1 MNPIGRPGLTPAQK
15 KDLWQ
20 RWKDGQ
26 SLSEIARALG
36 KHPGS
41 IHGVVKANGG
51 IVPATRTRAARS
63 LTTAE
68 REEISRGLA
77 QGDSMRLVAARIGRS
92 PSTVSRE
99 IARHGGRSKYR
110 AAHADA
116 RAWTSAQRP
125 KRCLL
130 STHLE
135 LRDAV
140 AAKLADDWSPQQIS
154 GWLRGAY
161 ADDDTMRVSP
171 ETIYRS
177 LFLQARGVLDKQLVT
192 RLRRVRTMRSSRN
205 ASTDGQGRGGIV
217 GAVSIH
223 DRPAEVED
231 RLVHGHWEGDLIT
244 GSRNSHIATLVE
256 RHSRFV
262 LLVKVAGKDTD
273 SVIDALINYVNQL
286 PIPLLTTLTW
296 DRGTELAGHARFTL
310 ATDVKVFFA
319 DAKSPWQ
326 RGTNENTNGLL
337 RQYFPHGSD
346 LSAHSQSDL
355 EKITSKMNHR
365 PRKTLGYVT
374 PAAKL
379 HYAVASTR

>member
-1 MNPIGRPGLTPAQK
+1 MNPSGRPGLTPAQK

-20 RWKDGQ
+20 RWKEGQ
-26 SLSEIARALG
+26 SLSDIARALG

-51 IVPATRTRAARS
+51 IVPATTTRAARS
-63 LTTAE
+63 LSTAE
-68 REEISRGLA
+68 REEISRGIA
-77 QGDSMRLVAARIGRS
+77 QGDSMRLIAARLRRS

-99 IARHGGRSKYR
+99 IGRHGGRSRYR
-110 AAHADA
+110 AARADA
-116 RAWTSAQRP
+116 RAWTNAQRP

-135 LRDAV
+135 LRDVV
-140 AAKLADDWSPQQIS
+140 AHKLADDWSPEQIS

-161 ADDDTMRVSP
+161 LDDDTMRVSP

-177 LFLQARGVLDKQLVT
+177 LFLQARGVLDRQLVT

-205 ASTDGQGRGGIV
+205 ASTDNQRRGQIV

-223 DRPAEVED
+223 DRPPEVAE
-231 RLVHGHWEGDLIT
+231 RLTYGHWEGDLIT

-262 LLVKVAGKDTD
+262 LLVKVSGKDTD
-273 SVIDALINYVNQL
+273 SVIDALINYVNEL

-296 DRGTELAGHARFTL
+296 DRGTELAGHARLTR
-310 ATDVKVFFA
+310 ATNVKVFFA

-346 LSAHSQSDL
+346 LAAHSQGDL

-365 PRKTLGYVT
+365 PRKTLGYIT

-379 HYAVASTR
+379 HHAVASTR

>member
-1 MNPIGRPGLTPAQK
+1 MNPNGRPGLTPAQK
-15 KDLWQ
+15 RDLWQ

-51 IVPATRTRAARS
+51 IVPAIRTRAARS
-63 LTTAE
+63 LTSAE

-77 QGDSMRLVAARIGRS
+77 QGASMRAIAARMRRA
-92 PSTVSRE
+92 PSTISRE
-99 IARHGGRSKYR
+99 IDRHGGRSKYR
-110 AAHADA
+110 AAHADL
-116 RAWTSAQRP
+116 RAWSNAQRP

-130 STHLE
+130 STHIE
-135 LRDAV
+135 LRDVIAQ
-140 AAKLADDWSPQQIS
+140 KLSDDWSPQQIS

-192 RLRRVRTMRSSRN
+192 HLRRVRTMRSSRN
-205 ASTDGQGRGGIV
+205 ATIKGQGRGRIV
-217 GAVSIH
+217 GAVSIR
-223 DRPAEVED
+223 DRPAEVAG

-244 GSRNSHIATLVE
+244 GSCNSHIATLVE

-262 LLVKVAGKDTD
+262 LLVKVAGKDTEN
-273 SVIDALINYVNQL
+273 VIDALIKYVRQL

-296 DRGTELAGHARFTL
+296 DRGTELAAHARFTQ
-310 ATDVKVFFA
+310 ATNVKVFFA
-319 DAKSPWQ
+319 DA
-326 RGTNENTNGLL
+326 RA
-337 RQYFPHGSD
+337 HGSEGRTRTQTGCYA
-346 LSAHSQSDL
+346 STFPTAPTCQ
-355 EKITSKMNHR
+355 HR
-365 PRKTLGYVT
+365 PKTT
-374 PAAKL
+374 
-379 HYAVASTR
+379 STTSP

>member
-1 MNPIGRPGLTPAQK
+1 MNPIGRPGLSAAQK

-20 RWKDGQ
+20 RWKVGQ

-51 IVPATRTRAARS
+51 IVPAPKTRAPRS
-63 LTTAE
+63 LTSTE

-77 QGDSMRLVAARIGRS
+77 QGESMRMIATRLCRA

-99 IARHGGRSKYR
+99 IERHGGRLKYR
-110 AAHADA
+110 AARADA
-116 RAWTSAQRP
+116 RAWLNAQRP
-125 KRCLL
+125 KPCLL
-130 STHLE
+130 STNLE

-140 AAKLADDWSPQQIS
+140 AQKLADDWSPQQIS

-161 ADDDTMRVSP
+161 IDDDAMRVSA

-177 LFLQARGVLDKQLVT
+177 LFLQARGVLDKQLVSH
-192 RLRRVRTMRSSRN
+192 LRRVRTMRSSRH
-205 ASTDGQGRGGIV
+205 ASTEGQGRGGII
-217 GAVSIH
+217 GAVSIR
-223 DRPAEVED
+223 DRPAEVAD

-244 GSRNSHIATLVE
+244 GSHNSHIATLVE

-262 LLVKVAGKDTD
+262 MLVKVAGKDTD
-273 SVIDALINYVNQL
+273 SVVDAMINQVGDL
-286 PIPLLTTLTW
+286 PIPLMTTLTW
-296 DRGTELAGHARFTL
+296 DRGTELAAHARFTR
-310 ATDVKVFFA
+310 ATNVKVFFA

-337 RQYFPHGSD
+337 RQYFPSGTD
-346 LSAHSQSDL
+346 LSVHTQPLLNNIA
-355 EKITSKMNHR
+355 SKMNHR
-365 PRKTLGYVT
+365 PRKTLGYIT

-379 HYAVASTR
+379 HYAVAMTG

>member
-1 MNPIGRPGLTPAQK
+1 MKPIGRPGLSPAQK

-20 RWKDGQ
+20 RWKEGQ

-51 IVPATRTRAARS
+51 IVPATKTRAPRS
-63 LTTAE
+63 LTSTE

-77 QGDSMRLVAARIGRS
+77 QGESIRAIAARLERA
-92 PSTVSRE
+92 PSTISRE

-110 AAHADA
+110 AAWADA
-116 RAWTSAQRP
+116 RAWNNAQRP
-125 KRCLL
+125 KDCLL
-130 STHLE
+130 STNTE

-140 AAKLADDWSPQQIS
+140 AQKLADDWSPQQIS
-154 GWLRGAY
+154 GWLRNAY
-161 ADDDTMRVSP
+161 FNDTTMRVSP

-177 LFLQARGVLDKQLVT
+177 LFLQARGVLDRQLVT
-192 RLRRVRTMRSSRN
+192 HLRRVRTMRSSRN
-205 ASTDGQGRGGIV
+205 ANTDNQRRGQIV

-223 DRPAEVED
+223 DRPAEVAD

-244 GSRNSHIATLVE
+244 GSGNTHIATLVE

-273 SVIDALINYVNQL
+273 SVIDALINCVNEL
-286 PIPLLTTLTW
+286 PIPLLNTLTW
-296 DRGTELAGHARFTL
+296 DRGTELAAHARFTA
-310 ATDVKVFFA
+310 ATDVRVFFA
-319 DAKSPWQ
+319 DPKSPWQ

-337 RQYFPHGSD
+337 RQYFPRRTD
-346 LSAHSQSDL
+346 LSSHSQDDL
-355 EKITSKMNHR
+355 DAIARKMNHR
-365 PRKTLGYVT
+365 PRKTLGYNT

>member
-1 MNPIGRPGLTPAQK
+1 MNPIGRPGLTTAQK
-15 KDLWQ
+15 KDLWR

-51 IVPATRTRAARS
+51 IVPAVKTRAARS
-63 LTTAE
+63 LTSTE

-77 QGDSMRLVAARIGRS
+77 QGESMRVIAARLKRA

-99 IARHGGRSKYR
+99 IGRHGGRSNYR

-116 RAWTSAQRP
+116 RAWVNAQRP
-125 KRCLL
+125 KGCLL
-130 STHLE
+130 STHVE

-140 AAKLADDWSPQQIS
+140 AQKLADDWSPQQIS
-154 GWLRGAY
+154 GWLRSAY
-161 ADDDTMRVSP
+161 VDDTTMRVSP

-177 LFLQARGVLDKQLVT
+177 LFLRARGVLDKQLVT
-192 RLRRVRTMRSSRN
+192 HLRRVRTMRSSRN

-217 GAVSIH
+217 GAVSIR
-223 DRPAEVED
+223 DRPAEVAD

-244 GSRNSHIATLVE
+244 GAHNSHIATLVE

-262 LLVKVAGKDTD
+262 MLVKVAGKDTEN
-273 SVIDALINYVNQL
+273 VIDALIKYVQDL
-286 PIPLLTTLTW
+286 PIPLMTTLTW
-296 DRGTELAGHARFTL
+296 DRGTELAAHSRFTR
-310 ATDVKVFFA
+310 ATNVKVFFA

-337 RQYFPHGSD
+337 RQYFPHGTD
-346 LSAHSQSDL
+346 LSAHTQDDL
-355 EKITSKMNHR
+355 ETVSLKMNNR
-365 PRKTLGYVT
+365 PRKTLGYTT
-374 PAAKL
+374 PAATL
-379 HYAVASTR
+379 HYAVAITG